1 VTRILIVKL
10 SSLGDIV
17 HALPLAVALRRG
29 FPKARLDWVVDER
42 YQEILDLVPI
52 VDRRIVWR
60 TRSALAWRSVG
71 GVIAELRSAHYDVV
85 VDAQGLLKS
94 AVLARLAG
102 GRRVVGLPRSHL
114 REPAARLFY
123 NEVSQPGSA
132 RHVAAINL
140 SLASALGVE
149 SAATSWE
156 FPLEVRDTTAV
167 TDLRRRLKRET
178 GAFAVVNP
186 GAAWPSKQWPAERF
200 GALAARLRDAHG
212 LAVAVLWGPGEK
224 ALAEA
229 VVAASQGAATA
240 TGSTSL
246 GDLAAILKEAALLV
260 SGDTGPLHIGAAL
273 GTPIVG
279 LYGPTDPERNGPWAA
294 DDLTVSQFTECRCQR
309 VRTCRAERWCL
320 DEISVDAVASAAAA
334 RLAPTRR

>member
-1 VTRILIVKL
+1 LTRILIVKL

-17 HALPLAVALRRG
+17 HALPLAAALRRG
-29 FPKARLDWVVDER
+29 FPDARLDWVVDER

-60 TRSALAWRSVG
+60 TRSVPAWRSVG
-71 GVIAELRSAHYDVV
+71 GVVAELRREQYDVV

-94 AVLARLAG
+94 AVLARLSGG
-102 GRRVVGLPRSHL
+102 GRVIGLPRSHL
-114 REPAARLFY
+114 REPGARLFY
-123 NEVSQPGSA
+123 TEVSQPGA
-132 RHVAAINL
+132 VRHVAAINL
-140 SLASALGVE
+140 SLASALSME
-149 SAATSWE
+149 SAAASWE
-156 FPLEVRDTTAV
+156 FPLEVRSPTAV
-167 TDLRRRLKRET
+167 ADLRCRFGREA
-178 GAFAVVNP
+178 GSFAVVNP
-186 GAAWPSKQWPAERF
+186 GAAWPSKRWPAERF
-200 GALAARLRDAHG
+200 GALAARLREDHG

-246 GDLAAILKEAALLV
+246 GDLAAVLKEAALLV

-279 LYGPTDPERNGPWAA
+279 LYGPTDPERNGPWSP
-294 DDLTVSQFTECRCQR
+294 DDLTVSRFTECRCQR
-309 VRTCRAERWCL
+309 VRRCRDERWCL
-320 DEISVDAVASAAAA
+320 EEISVDAVAAAAA
-334 RLAPTRR
+334 SRLAATA